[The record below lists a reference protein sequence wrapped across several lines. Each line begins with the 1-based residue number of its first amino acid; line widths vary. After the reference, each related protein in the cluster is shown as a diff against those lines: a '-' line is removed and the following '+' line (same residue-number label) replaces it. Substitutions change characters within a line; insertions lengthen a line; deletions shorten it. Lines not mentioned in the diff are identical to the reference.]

1 MSQQYE
7 TMEKDFRNLKETFNS
22 LGLLSKLV
30 DRQLSANFAFLTEMR
45 KMDTDRLDFS
55 KKSLNGLSHRIN
67 EFQHFQKLH
76 CNQLRYHFKLIDDQQ
91 MKTKRLLKNVHPVIS
106 NISYI
111 FRHSLNEGRAQL
123 MIVSELSQIAS
134 GIESDLTLATS
145 DIKNNGNFGSFIK
158 NTFTKLNESLT
169 LKFNELEHKASYLAY
184 NLVSCSK
191 LQPVPD
197 CCQQDTHQS
206 EKIPIFDNKSTSKE
220 SGLPGNILKNNNR
233 VSTSE
238 KSELENNCRFSNQP
252 GGPDPQSSPKN
263 SFVLLKT
270 SKKSSTNM
278 KDAGY
283 QEGIVNNLLLN
294 KYLRKDMMS
303 TPTKLNRTE
312 WASPFQFS
320 FINTNEAG
328 SDTEKLIN
336 RDEHISSSKLCLPHY
351 KSFNDSYS
359 IKCKDI
365 ENDLREKINN
375 SPLTRPLLMKQQGP
389 MSSKTH
395 SISGQT
401 SHPQTFYIKTPFYY
415 SKNTTLNPDS
425 RE

>member
-7 TMEKDFRNLKETFNS
+7 TMEQDFRNLKETFNS

-45 KMDTDRLDFS
+45 KMDSDRLDFS
-55 KKSLNGLSHRIN
+55 KKSLNGLSRRIN

-91 MKTKRLLKNVHPVIS
+91 MNTKRLLKHVHPVIS

-134 GIESDLTLATS
+134 GGESDLTLATS
-145 DIKNNGNFGSFIK
+145 HITNNGNFGSFIK
-158 NTFTKLNESLT
+158 NTFTKLNEILT

-191 LQPVPD
+191 LQSVPD
-197 CCQQDTHQS
+197 CCQQDTHHS
-206 EKIPIFDNKSTSKE
+206 ENILTSDNKSTSKE
-220 SGLPGNILKNNNR
+220 SGLSGNILKNNNR
-233 VSTSE
+233 VSTSV

-252 GGPDPQSSPKN
+252 GGQDPQSSPKN

-270 SKKSSTNM
+270 SKKSSANM
-278 KDAGY
+278 KDAGSHD
-283 QEGIVNNLLLN
+283 GIVNDLLSN

-320 FINTNEAG
+320 FIKTNEAG
-328 SDTEKLIN
+328 PDTEKLIN
-336 RDEHISSSKLCLPHY
+336 RDDHISSSKLCLPHY
-351 KSFNDSYS
+351 KFFNDSYS

-365 ENDLREKINN
+365 ENDLGEKIYN
-375 SPLTRPLLMKQQGP
+375 SPLAKPVLIKQQGP
-389 MSSKTH
+389 LSSKTQ
-395 SISGQT
+395 SISGQA
-401 SHPQTFYIKTPFYY
+401 SHRQPFFIKTPFYF
-415 SKNTTLNPDS
+415 SKNQNAQPGFP
-425 RE
+425 